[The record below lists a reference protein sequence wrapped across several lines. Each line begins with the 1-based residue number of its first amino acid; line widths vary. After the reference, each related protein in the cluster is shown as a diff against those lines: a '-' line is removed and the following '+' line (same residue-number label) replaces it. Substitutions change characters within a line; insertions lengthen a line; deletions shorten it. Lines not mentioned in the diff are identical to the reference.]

1 MLGPAMPKSWLFLA
15 PVTLLVVLAAGEAT
29 AADEKVALGELTPAY
44 GVAYDALQSAAVAE
58 IGALDTSHL
67 KRKVIVSIAVV
78 KNEGTG
84 VAVSISALVRDKKT
98 GNMLAVVS
106 GRAQSEKDT
115 IATRTNVL
123 RAAVRCALSQVPQ
136 AAR

>member
-1 MLGPAMPKSWLFLA
+1 MPKSWLFLA
-15 PVTLLVVLAAGEAT
+15 PLALVALAAGDAT

-44 GVAYDALQSAAVAE
+44 GVPYDALESAAVAE

-67 KRKVIVSIAVV
+67 KRRVVVSIAVL
-78 KNEGTG
+78 KNDAAP

-98 GNMLAVVS
+98 GNMIAVVS
-106 GRAQSEKDT
+106 GRAQSEKDGKA
-115 IATRTNVL
+115 IRENVL